1 MGGGWGDR
9 IAGEKGPTNN
19 RGVRRGQER
28 EKEGL
33 EAAWD
38 KKEEKKKHKRKIRWG
53 VGGQK

>member
-38 KKEEKKKHKRKIRWG
+38 KKEEKTNKRKIRWG